1 MNPTEF
7 QVSRDSVLKT
17 FETSYSDLKTKYSTA
32 LNNAKSETDRPK
44 QCVLIKSALDANKQ
58 LTTLVQDFVRLNT
71 DGGCQLTPDKIQSLQ
86 RDIEKYK
93 EQHAEIQQGKDRI
106 FSLEKSFQETDL
118 KVIHADGINVF
129 YFILIG
135 LGVLVLVGLIF
146 RSGIN
151 RTFNAQPISPVI
163 SRGFT

>member
-1 MNPTEF
+1 MNPTDF

-17 FETSYSDLKTKYSTA
+17 FDTSYSDLKSKYSSA
-32 LNNAKSETDRPK
+32 LNSAKSETDRPK
-44 QCVLIKSALDANKQ
+44 QCVLIKTALDTNKQ
-58 LTTLVQDFVRLNT
+58 LTTLVQDFIRLNT
-71 DGGCQLTPDKIQSLQ
+71 DSGCKLTPDKIQSLQ
-86 RDIEKYK
+86 KDIEKYK
-93 EQHAEIQQGKDRI
+93 AQHAEIQQGKDRVY
-106 FSLEKSFQETDL
+106 SLEKSFHDTDL

-151 RTFNAQPISPVI
+151 RSFNAQPIAPVI
-163 SRGFT
+163 PRSFT